1 MAPLKKIYLE
11 ELARIQD
18 RINSLFEQALLPS
31 EYEDHEGGLPGTWAP
46 AVDVIE
52 TEDSY
57 LLFAELPGVR
67 KEDIQLNIRDR
78 RLELAGRRQ
87 TLGENHNFVR
97 MERSYGTFYR
107 VVPLPEGVMTDSA
120 KATFKDGVLE
130 VVMQAPPHEVRRGRQ
145 IEIGDGGRT
154 TQERQPGSGP
164 QK

>member
-1 MAPLKKIYLE
+1 MTPLKKIYLE
-11 ELARIQD
+11 ELGRIQD

-57 LLFAELPGVR
+57 LLFAELAGVR

-87 TLGENHNFVR
+87 TLGESHNFVR
-97 MERSYGTFYR
+97 MERSYGPFRRAFDLEAPVDAENITAGFEAGILRIHVPKRAEAPGVTR
-107 VVPLPEGVMTDSA
+107 VPVKE
-120 KATFKDGVLE
+120 E
-130 VVMQAPPHEVRRGRQ
+130 
-145 IEIGDGGRT
+145 
-154 TQERQPGSGP
+154 
-164 QK
+164 